1 MRVRFMGFIPKLNL
15 MLLAPE
21 GLVPENLAKHNFK
34 PTLPQLAELN
44 FLELRFSSNVKIW
57 RCDMKM
63 WRCEN
68 VWQTPTIRR
77 TIRSDALGKKW
88 KIPAS

>member
-1 MRVRFMGFIPKLNL
+1 MRVRFMGFIPKLNPV
-15 MLLAPE
+15 LLAPE

-57 RCDMKM
+57 RC
-63 WRCEN
+63 EN

-77 TIRSDALGKKW
+77 TLRSDALGKKW